1 MTRLVPLALVLA
13 LAPLA
18 ACDDEPVDPAQ
29 TVPVAEADVERF
41 RTEIFQETLGL
52 DAALARLEQEAAAS
66 DSVARLAYE
75 PVLTRLRADRQRLQV
90 RLDSLA
96 PAPRARFDSTR
107 AQVRVQTARLERA
120 IRRARYDAAPTYA
133 ALQAATARGLAELDG
148 RLAALRPYAEAD
160 TAGGLQRG
168 IDSLAA
174 DRGRLVERLGAY
186 PDTLASQFPP
196 FRDAFTDRVLVLE
209 RRADALAADTAGLG
223 RPAVGG
229 PERVSGA
236 PAAPRAGRR

>member
-1 MTRLVPLALVLA
+1 MLRPAPLVLLLT
-13 LAPLA
+13 LAALA
-18 ACDDEPVDPAQ
+18 ACDDEPVDPAL

-41 RTEIFQETLGL
+41 RTEIFQETLDL
-52 DAALARLEQEAAAS
+52 DAALARLEEEAAAS
-66 DSVARLAYE
+66 DSVARVAYG
-75 PVLTRLRADRQRLQV
+75 PVLTRLRTDRQRLQV

-96 PAPRARFDSTR
+96 PTPRARFDSTR
-107 AQVRVQTARLERA
+107 AQVRAQTARLEQA

-133 ALQAATARGLAELDG
+133 VLQAATGRGLADLDR

-174 DRGRLVERLGAY
+174 DRDRLLERLGAY

-196 FRDAFTDRVLVLE
+196 FRSAFTDRVLALE
-209 RRADALAADTAGLG
+209 RRADALAADTTRLAADGDAATG
-223 RPAVGG
+223 TTPAARRPAV
-229 PERVSGA
+229 
-236 PAAPRAGRR
+236 RR